1 MFNKTKFNKK
11 KHFTAMVA
19 SADKVIA
26 ELEFKK
32 FTCLI
37 ERENVRRQYDT
48 LKETLQRINAQLL
61 STPDNEQLKGEQATI
76 EKNIKDA
83 QAYMNDID
91 GTIAGTAP
99 TPSIPDGYKGID
111 NEMKEW
117 VNKRNYITS
126 FIKHNC

>member
-1 MFNKTKFNKK
+1 MFNTIQFNKK
-11 KHFTAMVA
+11 KHFKAMVA

-37 ERENVRRQYDT
+37 ERENVRRQYDQLKDT
-48 LKETLQRINAQLL
+48 LARIDAQLL
-61 STPDNEQLKGEQATI
+61 STPNDEKLTAEKGAV

-83 QAYMNDID
+83 QQYMDDID
-91 GTIAGTAP
+91 GTIGGTAP
-99 TPSIPDGYKGID
+99 TPSLPDGARGLD